1 MNELNSMTFLGY
13 PVGLLAVT
21 IVITV
26 VASAIASSISAV
38 LAVRLMAD
46 RLGRL
51 VPAGA
56 TATAVAAP
64 RVPMAAEGVSPAVI
78 AAISAAVY
86 STLGTHRIVYIGG
99 PRAGTTWTNELR
111 TQHHTSH
118 AVTRVHHSND

>member
-26 VASAIASSISAV
+26 IASAIASSISAI
-38 LAVRLMAD
+38 LAVRLMAN
-46 RLGRL
+46 RLGL
-51 VPAGA
+51 AAPAA
-56 TATAVAAP
+56 AAAVAAP
-64 RVPMAAEGVSPAVI
+64 RAAMPLEGTSPALI

-86 STLGTHRIVYIGG
+86 STLGPHRIVYIGG
-99 PRAGTTWTNELR
+99 PRAGTTWTNEMR

-118 AVTRVHHSND
+118 AVPRVHHSND